1 MELRFTNASLNVLID
16 IMENCGELFNTTED
30 IEMFNT
36 IEDELCVFIH
46 MLHKLREEKTL
57 AGLLIRGPLY

>member
-1 MELRFTNASLNVLID
+1 MELRLKKQSLDCLIE
-16 IMENCGELFNTTED
+16 IMENWGEVFSNTPED
-30 IEMFNT
+30 IDT
-36 IEDELCVFIH
+36 IEDDLCVFLH